1 MKRFAVEY
9 APEALDQ
16 LAVIES
22 YIAEAGSPE
31 AGERFVDEIV
41 SHCDA
46 LESFPERGT
55 ARDDL
60 LLGLRTLGFRRRV
73 LIAYMTDRTSQTVR
87 ILGIYYGGQDYEG
100 RLVGQQSD

>member
-16 LAVIES
+16 LAAIES

-41 SHCDA
+41 SRCDA
-46 LESFPERGT
+46 LESFPERGV
-55 ARDDL
+55 ARDDML
-60 LLGLRTLGFRRRV
+60 PGLRTLGFRRRV
-73 LIAYMTDRTSQTVR
+73 LIAYTADGTSQTVR

-100 RLVGQQSD
+100 RLVDQQSD

>member
-1 MKRFAVEY
+1 MRRFAVEY
-9 APEALDQ
+9 APQPLDQ
-16 LAVIES
+16 LAAIES
-22 YIAEAGSPE
+22 YIAEASSPE
-31 AGERFVDEIV
+31 AGERFVNEIV

-46 LESFPERGT
+46 LESSPERGT

-73 LIAYMTDRTSQTVR
+73 LIAYTSDRKSQTVR

-100 RLVGQQSD
+100 RLVEQQSD